1 MPRLGPQFPADARPR
16 RRGNSC
22 CGGCFSGAAAED
34 IVLEFLD
41 RPKQLPVVQADVWSS
56 VVRKNATELLEG
68 ILGATGAGS
77 LARAL
82 SSELAAEDASS
93 RPLIARCS
101 SPWLWPYSTRLTSRP
116 VFDPNT
122 QKHDHPGWPLSSA
135 PRSPRQ
141 VRSGIARDGP

>member
-22 CGGCFSGAAAED
+22 CGSCFSRAAAED

-77 LARAL
+77 LARAF
-82 SSELAAEDASS
+82 SSGLAAEDASS

-101 SPWLWPYSTRLTSRP
+101 SPWLWPYSTRLTSCLRS
-116 VFDPNT
+116 
-122 QKHDHPGWPLSSA
+122 KHSKARLRPGWHYFFCASKPAASSERN
-135 PRSPRQ
+135 RS
-141 VRSGIARDGP
+141 